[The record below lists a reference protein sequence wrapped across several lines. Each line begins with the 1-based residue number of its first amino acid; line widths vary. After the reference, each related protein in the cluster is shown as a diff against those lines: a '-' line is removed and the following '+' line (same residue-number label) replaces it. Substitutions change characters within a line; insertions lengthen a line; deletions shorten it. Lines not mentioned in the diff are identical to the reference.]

1 MEASGWRM
9 RKAYCFGPL
18 NRRACSKSGFC
29 SCNQFLF
36 TQWSRRIYRRF
47 EVRVEGGKF
56 RLTYDDPAFTGGVLH
71 FPHVPVDDVKL
82 CQVRG

>member
-1 MEASGWRM
+1 MEASGWRVG
-9 RKAYCFGPL
+9 KAYCFGPSTAGL
-18 NRRACSKSGFC
+18 APKVGSAAAIN
-29 SCNQFLF
+29 FLF

-56 RLTYDDPAFTGGVLH
+56 LLTYDDPAVTGGVLH

-82 CQVRG
+82 CQARG